1 MTAGSRQLML
11 QGIRAGLGAVESE
24 LKNDYAELSRLYT
37 QRGLMSV
44 QAKLALMVERLR
56 EYDAAVVECSE
67 SALDETIAA
76 EIAGSGKRVLA
87 APEGLPQQWLAN
99 SVEWRIDHG
108 MTNQQIEQ
116 VEGVVTASFCGIAES
131 GTIVL
136 HHSST
141 EGRRV
146 LTLLPDW
153 HLCVLRASQ
162 VVETLPECFARC
174 AEPPRLATYIS
185 GPSATADIEMTR
197 IKGVH
202 GPRFLSVVL
211 VRDDKPPRA

>member
-1 MTAGSRQLML
+1 MTAGSRQLVL
-11 QGIRAGLGAVESE
+11 ERIRAGLGAVEGE
-24 LKNDYAELSRLYT
+24 LKNDYAELPRLYT
-37 QRGLMSV
+37 QRGSLSV
-44 QAKLALMVERLR
+44 NAKLALMVERLR
-56 EYDAAVVECSE
+56 EYDAAVVECAE
-67 SALDETIAA
+67 PRLDATIAA

-87 APEGLPQQWLAN
+87 APEGLPRQWLAS
-99 SVEWRIDHG
+99 SVDWRIDHSL
-108 MTNQQIEQ
+108 TNQQIEQ

-136 HHSST
+136 HHSLT

-162 VVETLPECFARC
+162 VVETLSEYFARC

-211 VRDDKPPRA
+211 VRDDVPISA

>member
-11 QGIRAGLGAVESE
+11 ERIRAGLGSIESE
-24 LKNDYAELSRLYT
+24 LQSDYAELPRLYT
-37 QRGLMSV
+37 RRGSMSV
-44 QAKLALMVERLR
+44 NAKLALMVERLR

-67 SALDETIAA
+67 SALDETIAG
-76 EIAGSGKRVLA
+76 EIARSGKRVLA
-87 APEGLPQQWLAN
+87 APEGLPQPWLAR
-99 SVEWRIDHG
+99 SVEWCIDHG

-162 VVETLPECFARC
+162 VVETLPEYFARC

-211 VRDDKPPRA
+211 VRDDDAVA